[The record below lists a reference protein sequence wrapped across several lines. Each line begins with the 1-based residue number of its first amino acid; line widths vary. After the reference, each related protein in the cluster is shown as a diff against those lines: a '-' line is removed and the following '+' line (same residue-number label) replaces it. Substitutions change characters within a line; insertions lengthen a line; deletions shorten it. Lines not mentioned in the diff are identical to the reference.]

1 MITNANDP
9 KILSLL
15 ADGDEATF
23 SQVYETY
30 WEDLFKYVM
39 RILNDLDETADIVQE
54 SFISFWEIKA
64 QIPRIRS
71 IKAYLFILARN
82 KAFKRLKD
90 NLKNQHLVEK
100 MSSFYASSDASSPE
114 LIELKELSDWIDTE
128 IDKLPV
134 KMREVFILS
143 RKQYLSYQEIA
154 QLLNISDQTVKKQIY
169 NSLKFLRHHIDPA
182 YLPYLTVFLIFDYF
196 TSFCKN

>member
-1 MITNANDP
+1 MITNANDSNM
-9 KILSLL
+9 LSLL

-39 RILNDLDETADIVQE
+39 RILNDLDETADVVQE
-54 SFISFWEIKA
+54 SFISFWEIKT

-71 IKAYLFILARN
+71 LKAYLFILARN
-82 KAFKRLKD
+82 KAFKRLKE
-90 NLKNQHLVEK
+90 NLKNQQLVDN
-100 MSSFYASSDASSPE
+100 MSSFYAAHSTQIPE
-114 LIELKELSDWIDTE
+114 SVELKELSDWIDAE
-128 IDKLPV
+128 INKLPE
-134 KMREVFILS
+134 KMREIFILS

-169 NSLKFLRHHIDPA
+169 NSLKFLRLHIDPA
-182 YLPYLTVFLIFDYF
+182 YLPYLTLFIVLDTFM
-196 TSFCKN
+196 SFYKN